1 MNPAFAQSTN
11 ALLSIG
17 LIGAKVV
24 ERASTRDLA
33 PGDIE
38 SLTSRLAAGEETAYS
53 EFHTRYFDRLYQ
65 FLLVVSRGREDE
77 AQEALQQ
84 TFLRVVRYACVFHSE
99 ESFWCWLKTIARSV
113 ARDAGRKQQRYWGL
127 LKKFALWA
135 GPGAP
140 NSLVDP
146 DNRLRAELDE
156 SLSELA
162 PEDRRLLE
170 SKYIDG
176 ASVKELSS
184 QTGLTEKAID
194 SRLVRLRRR
203 LREEL
208 LKKLNSP

>member
-11 ALLSIG
+11 ALLSIR
-17 LIGAKVV
+17 LIEGRVV
-24 ERASTRDLA
+24 ERTSARDLS

-84 TFLRVVRYACVFHSE
+84 TFLRVVRYARVFNSE
-99 ESFWCWLKTIARSV
+99 ESFWCWLKTVARSV
-113 ARDAGRKQQRYWGL
+113 ARDAGRKQQRYRGL
-127 LKKFALWA
+127 LKRFAIWTGQAL
-135 GPGAP
+135 P

-156 SLSELA
+156 TLTELA
-162 PEDRRLLE
+162 PEDRLLLE
-170 SKYIDG
+170 SKYIEG

-203 LREEL
+203 VREDL